1 MGGAAVVSDW
11 LVFGGSVRG
20 PDHERE
26 HLPCQDAW
34 ARGPAGHHGVALCLC
49 DGAGSASHAEVGARV
64 VSAAVVEA
72 LRDLHAAGPTALSEA
87 LRAACV
93 AGRQALVRAAAEVAV
108 SPAALACTLV
118 AVVSTGDLV
127 AVAHRGD
134 GAVVGQRAGSGELVV
149 LSGPDRGEYVNET
162 WFVTSASWEA
172 RLRVAVHTE
181 IDALCV
187 VTDGCQDACLVH
199 GGAPAP
205 FAPFFAPIFAF
216 AAEVDDASVA
226 SSEVTELL
234 DGAGLRG
241 SSGDDKTLAV
251 ARRRA
256 RS

>member
-34 ARGPAGHHGVALCLC
+34 ARGPAGTRGVALCLC
-49 DGAGSASHAEVGARV
+49 DGAGSASHAEVGAKV

-72 LRDLHAAGPTALSEA
+72 LRDLHAEEPTALAEA

-93 AGRQALVRAAAEVAV
+93 AGQQALVRAAAEVAV

-127 AVAHRGD
+127 AVAHLGD
-134 GAVVGQRAGSGELVV
+134 GAVIGQQAGSGELVV

-172 RLRVAVHTE
+172 RLRVTVFTGV
-181 IDALCV
+181 DALCV
-187 VTDGCQDACLVH
+187 VTDGCQDACLVR
-199 GGAPAP
+199 GDAAAP

-216 AAEVDDASVA
+216 AAEADDADLA
-226 SSEVTELL
+226 SGEVIQLL
-234 DGAGLRG
+234 DGAALRG

-256 RS
+256 AS

>member
-1 MGGAAVVSDW
+1 MNDW

-34 ARGPAGHHGVALCLC
+34 ARGPAGSHGVALCLC
-49 DGAGSASHAEVGARV
+49 DGAGSASHAELGARV

-72 LRDLHAAGPTALSEA
+72 LQDLHADGPAALAEA

-93 AGRQALVRAAAEVAV
+93 AGRQALVREASAVAM

-118 AVVSTGDLV
+118 AVVSAGDLV
-127 AVAHRGD
+127 AVAHVGD
-134 GAVVGQRAGSGELVV
+134 GAVVGQRAGSGELIM

-162 WFVTSASWEA
+162 WFVSSASWEA
-172 RLRVAVHTE
+172 RLRIDVHTR

-187 VTDGCQDACLVH
+187 VTDGCQDACLVQ

-216 AAEVDDASVA
+216 AAEVDDANLA
-226 SSEVTELL
+226 GGEVTQLL
-234 DGAGLRG
+234 DGAALRT

-256 RS
+256 SS